1 MFKSTGKKLNN
12 KVHVKTGDTVVVISG
27 KYANGDKPVVGK
39 VKAVSPEEGKVI
51 VEGVHIVSKH
61 VKPRRQGEA
70 GGIVKTEGA
79 IYASKVMLYCPKC
92 GKGVKYATKIDEN
105 GKKIRVCKT
114 KDCGEV
120 L

>member
-1 MFKSTGKKLNN
+1 MSKM
-12 KVHVKTGDTVVVISG
+12 HIKTGDTVVVISG
-27 KYANGDKPVVGK
+27 KNANGKEKTVGK
-39 VKAVSPEEGKVI
+39 VIGVSPAEGKVI

-70 GGIVKTEGA
+70 GGIIKTEGA

-92 GKGVKYATKIDEN
+92 QAGRRYKRVRNADGERS
-105 GKKIRVCKT
+105 RVCVK
-114 KDCGEV
+114 CGEA